1 MNAPI
6 PGAHHWKHTMGLLDS
21 LIGAAAN
28 ANAGNSSQGER
39 AASGGGLPGGL
50 DPHMLIALVGSV
62 LASAGG
68 LQGLLAKLQSGGL
81 GDAVQSWIGT
91 GANQP
96 VSGDQLGSALGPDLM
111 GMIAAQLGGSREQ
124 ASGTLADLLPGLVD
138 KLTPKGQLPDDN
150 ALGGLGGLGGLGA
163 LLGGGQGG
171 GNAGD
176 LMGMLGG
183 LMGKR

>member
-1 MNAPI
+1 
-6 PGAHHWKHTMGLLDS
+6 MGLLES
-21 LIGAAAN
+21 LINAA
-28 ANAGNSSQGER
+28 GSSQPSSNN
-39 AASGGGLPGGL
+39 ASSGLPGGL
-50 DPHMLIALVGSV
+50 DPQMLIALVGG
-62 LASAGG
+62 LMASSGG

-111 GMIAAQLGGSREQ
+111 GMIASQLGGNTQQ
-124 ASGTLADLLPGLVD
+124 ASGTLAELLPGLID
-138 KLTPKGQLPDDN
+138 QLTPKGQLPADN
-150 ALGGLGGLGGLGA
+150 DLGGLGGLGGL
-163 LLGGGQGG
+163 LGGNG

-183 LMGKR
+183 LLQQRR